1 MALVLNEEQNY
12 LKDTAREFFKQ
23 NAPIEALRKLRDER
37 DTQGWSK
44 ELWQQMVELGWS
56 GIVMPEAYGG
66 LEFGY
71 LGLGAI
77 VEESG
82 RTLSASPLL
91 ASVVLAG
98 SCIELAGNDEQK
110 TSHLT
115 ALIEGRKTFAL
126 AVDEGPHHQPLQ
138 TALTATQSGDQ
149 WTLNGNKSF
158 VIDGASADSLVVVAR
173 TSGEPG
179 DAEGISL
186 FLVDAESA
194 GLKRERLIM
203 SDSRHYADLNFDSVQ
218 VGNDALLGEAGAG
231 LQILDKALDRGRI
244 VLAAEMLGSMREA
257 FERTVE
263 YLKEREQF
271 GAKIGSFQA
280 LQHRAA
286 DMYCDI
292 QLTQSVVLDALS
304 AIDEN
309 RPDLAR
315 SASLAKARCNDVF
328 HHIAGEAVQMHGG
341 IGVTDELEIGFFLKR
356 SRMATQLLGNSG
368 FHRDR
373 YASACGY

>member
-23 NAPIEALRKLRDER
+23 HAPIEALRKLRDQR
-37 DTQGWSK
+37 DPQGWST

-71 LGLGAI
+71 LGLGGI

-82 RTLSASPLL
+82 RTLTASPLL

-98 SCIELAGNDEQK
+98 SCLELAGSEAQK
-110 TSHLT
+110 SEHLS
-115 ALIEGRKTFAL
+115 ALIEGSKTYAL
-126 AVDEGPHHQPLQ
+126 AVDEGPHHQPLH
-138 TALTATQSGDQ
+138 TALQASQEGDDWVLSGS
-149 WTLNGNKSF
+149 KSF
-158 VIDGASADSLVVVAR
+158 VIDGASADALVVVAR
-173 TSGEPG
+173 TAGEPG

-186 FLVDAESA
+186 FLVDGQAK
-194 GLKRERLIM
+194 GLSRERLIM
-203 SDSRHYADLNFDSVQ
+203 SDSRHYAELNFDSVRVSQ
-218 VGNDALLGEAGAG
+218 SALLGEAGAG
-231 LQILDKALDRGRI
+231 FSVLDKALDRGRI

-271 GAKIGSFQA
+271 GVKIGSFQA

-292 QLTQSVVLDALS
+292 QLTQSVVMDALS
-304 AIDEN
+304 AIDED
-309 RPDLAR
+309 RADLGK

-328 HHIAGEAVQMHGG
+328 HKIAGEAVQMHGG

-356 SRMATQLLGNSG
+356 SRVATQLLGNSG

>member
-12 LKDTAREFFKQ
+12 LKDTARDFFKQ
-23 NAPIEALRKLRDER
+23 SAPIEALRKLRDER
-37 DTQGWSK
+37 DAQGWSS

-82 RTLSASPLL
+82 RTLTASPLL

-98 SCIELAGNDEQK
+98 SCIELGGSEEQK
-110 TSHLT
+110 SSHLS
-115 ALIEGRKTFAL
+115 ALIEGGKTYAL

-138 TALTATQSGDQ
+138 TALTANRDGDD
-149 WTLNGNKSF
+149 WILSGNKSF
-158 VIDGASADSLVVVAR
+158 VIDGASADALVVAAR
-173 TSGEPG
+173 SAGEPG
-179 DAEGISL
+179 DADGISL
-186 FLVDAESA
+186 FLLDGEIN
-194 GLKRERLIM
+194 GLSRERLTM
-203 SDSRHYADLNFDSVQ
+203 SDSRHYAELNFDGVR
-218 VGNDALLGEAGAG
+218 VDGDALLGEAGAG
-231 LQILDKALDRGRI
+231 FSVLEKALDRGRI
-244 VLAAEMLGSMREA
+244 VLAAEMLGSIREA

-271 GAKIGSFQA
+271 GAKIGTFQA

-286 DMYCDI
+286 DMYCEI
-292 QLTQSVVLDALS
+292 QLTQSVILDALS
-304 AIDEN
+304 AIDED
-309 RPDLAR
+309 RPDLAK

-328 HHIAGEAVQMHGG
+328 HQVAAEAVQMHGG

-356 SRMATQLLGNSG
+356 SRVATQLLGNSG

-373 YASACGY
+373 FATASGY